1 MSLELRIVLIVASV
15 LAVIY
20 ALAKIR
26 KAELKIDDAFYW
38 VFSSVLLLVM
48 SIFPT
53 VTYFLS
59 ELLGIQSPS
68 NFVFLFMIFMILVKL
83 FAISIDLSIQKRR
96 LNSLIQ
102 KIAIV
107 NHSSDSQKNSEN
119 KKEN

>member
-1 MSLELRIVLIVASV
+1 
-15 LAVIY
+15 
-20 ALAKIR
+20 
-26 KAELKIDDAFYW
+26 
-38 VFSSVLLLVM
+38 
-48 SIFPT
+48 
-53 VTYFLS
+53 
-59 ELLGIQSPS
+59 
-68 NFVFLFMIFMILVKL
+68 MIFMILVKL

>member
-48 SIFPT
+48 SIFQPLPIFFPS
-53 VTYFLS
+53 YWEYNHPQILSFFL
-59 ELLGIQSPS
+59 
-68 NFVFLFMIFMILVKL
+68 
-83 FAISIDLSIQKRR
+83 
-96 LNSLIQ
+96 
-102 KIAIV
+102 
-107 NHSSDSQKNSEN
+107 
-119 KKEN
+119 